1 MIDRHS
7 NEQRGR
13 ELRALRDTANQ
24 LVRQR
29 DLARGWVVR
38 LESMLEGTCEL
49 LREYGVWPCLDCHQ
63 GEPAIGAGIEV
74 FDRFHHDPECR
85 IAKVLA
91 DADADRGGGS

>member
-7 NEQRGR
+7 SDQHAAEHKTLR
-13 ELRALRDTANQ
+13 EHELQ
-24 LVRQR
+24 LVHQR
-29 DLARGWVVR
+29 DLARGWVVQ
-38 LESMLEGTCEL
+38 LESMLEGTCQL

-63 GEPAIGAGIEV
+63 GEPAIGAGTEV

-91 DADADRGGGS
+91 DADADRGSGS